1 MATNSEYL
9 HAILFS
15 GMLDRLTPVQMT
27 NFMKN
32 ASEHIPKYVYK
43 YKKIVGNP
51 QTAEHTQIVVTKRYE
66 LEKVSK
72 YTVLHC
78 MESQMRATENLP
90 ACKALPMLKYAI
102 DEFEKEHEGGDDE
115 CKH

>member
-43 YKKIVGNP
+43 YKKVVGNP
-51 QTAEHTQIVVTKRYE
+51 PTAEHTQIVVTKRYE

-90 ACKALPMLKYAI
+90 ACKALPLLEDAI
-102 DEFEKEHEGGDDE
+102 DKFEKEQDGGKDD
-115 CKH
+115 